1 MAPERR
7 ENLKRP
13 AGFVLNSPRLIKE
26 RGIEAF
32 RFDPGFAQGLLDLGI
47 AFPHHRFVT
56 VIPIDRAAT
65 GCGEPV
71 AQRVQR
77 RPDPDD
83 KPRPHL
89 LRMLLEGGKGMVQP
103 PTRGGARRP
112 RALLLRRPDKQ
123 GNHGSAAI
131 EGRRQG
137 GIVLQPQ
144 VLAEPDKGRGQ
155 TAWRSGRALGGA
167 VGSSACLMQS
177 LLF

>member
-47 AFPHHRFVT
+47 AFPRHGFIT
-56 VIPIDRAAT
+56 AIPVNRAAT
-65 GCGEPV
+65 GFSEDV

-83 KPRPHL
+83 EPRTHL
-89 LRMLLEGGKGMVQP
+89 LQMLLEGGEGMMQP
-103 PTRGGARRP
+103 PPRGGARRP

-167 VGSSACLMQS
+167 VGYRSCLMQS